1 MSVCVCVCVCVCV
14 LGHTLGLFHPET
26 TNFLKFGQRYKEIG
40 ISIKMQYMWTSLVV
54 QWLRIH
60 LPLEGT
66 QFDTWARKILH
77 AVVQLSPF
85 ATTTE
90 PEL

>member
-14 LGHTLGLFHPET
+14 LGDTLGLFHLEMA
-26 TNFLKFGQRYKEIG
+26 NFLKFGQRYKETG
-40 ISIKMQYMWTSLVV
+40 ISMKMQYMWTSLVV
-54 QWLRIH
+54 QWLRIR
-60 LPLEGT
+60 LPMEGT
-66 QFDTWARKILH
+66 QFDTWTRKILH
-77 AVVQLSPF
+77 AVAQLSPF